1 MAEKDPGRRPVRGRR
16 RGWTLLCLLLVLAAT
31 GPLPWVA
38 QAARA
43 ETLPG
48 GWSEDGNSAWES
60 IPGKSVRAGEA
71 ALSVRADLPPGA
83 RATFGKEV
91 AWRPA
96 PGEPF
101 FVEMQCGGPNRTSR
115 DYREGDARFLFRA
128 TLVFGQDRRI
138 RGFSARVG
146 RFFRRM
152 VRGFPPAG
160 ARLTYAC
167 GNGPPVGSMYRP
179 SKEEAVF
186 LLAAAEEGGGKVST
200 KRDLLADF
208 RAAYASDPV
217 GPVTR
222 VLVALDRPGKEKG
235 TVPVEGAIGMPG
247 AAPPAA
253 GNGPR

>member
-1 MAEKDPGRRPVRGRR
+1 MAEKGAGRGPVRGRL
-16 RGWTLLCLLLVLAAT
+16 RGRHLLCLLPLLVAL
-31 GPLPWVA
+31 GPAPPIP

-48 GWSEDGNSAWES
+48 GWSEDGNSAWDS

-91 AWRPA
+91 SWRPA

-101 FVEMQCGGPNRTSR
+101 FVEMQCGAPNRTSR
-115 DYREGDARFLFRA
+115 DYRDGDARFLFRA

-146 RFFRRM
+146 QFFRRM
-152 VRGFPPAG
+152 VRGFPPEG

-167 GNGPPVGSMYRP
+167 GNGAPVGSMYRL

-186 LLAAAEEGGGKVST
+186 LPAAAEEGGRKASS

-222 VLVALDRPGKEKG
+222 ILVGLDRPGKEAG
-235 TVPVEGAIGMPG
+235 TAPVEGAIGIPG
-247 AAPPAA
+247 AAP
-253 GNGPR
+253 R